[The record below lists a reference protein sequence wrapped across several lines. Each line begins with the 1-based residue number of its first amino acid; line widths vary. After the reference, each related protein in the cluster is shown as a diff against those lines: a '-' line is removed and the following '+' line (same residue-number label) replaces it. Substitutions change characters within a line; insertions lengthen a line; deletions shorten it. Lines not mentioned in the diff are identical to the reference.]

1 MKLKSGDLIF
11 LKEVFLGSKKIREA
25 IRKKMEKAKAWKEVN
40 VELFIVE

>member
-25 IRKKMEKAKAWKEVN
+25 IRKKNGEGESVKRSKC
-40 VELFIVE
+40 